1 MLKMGETAK
10 DKITGYEGII
20 IGKCSYI
27 TGCNQYWVQPKVK
40 EGAWV
45 EAKWFD
51 ENRLEKI
58 ECDVIV
64 LDDDHKDG
72 SCESAPIK

>member
-1 MLKMGETAK
+1 MQLGATTK

-20 IGKCSYI
+20 TGKCSYI
-27 TGCNQYWVQPKVK
+27 TGCDQYLIQPKTK
-40 EGAWV
+40 EGTWV

-51 ENRLEKI
+51 ENRLEQLDSEI
-58 ECDVIV
+58 IV

-72 SCESAPIK
+72 PCGSAPIK